1 MDFQVLFKT
10 DIDEI
15 NRKIINDIS
24 NLSFPIHNNHKD
36 FVSLC
41 KDDSCICL
49 LKKNTEI
56 VSVGYLDFLTKDV
69 IHPLSTR
76 YISIHSLSVHP
87 NHRGKGYC
95 KVMINK
101 IKHKYNRTP
110 LCLTVCT
117 AKKNPNIPGI
127 KCYQRCGF
135 KLIDMCH
142 IDNYDGVN
150 TYMTY
155 HPHQKKTKRTKKTKK
170 TKKTKRTKR
179 KKKISR
185 KKSKSLKK

>member
-1 MDFQVLFKT
+1 MDFQVLLKT
-10 DIDEI
+10 DVDEI
-15 NRKIINDIS
+15 NKKIINDIS
-24 NLSFPIHNNHKD
+24 NLSFPIHDNRKD

-117 AKKNPNIPGI
+117 DKKNPNIPGI

-142 IDNYDGVN
+142 IDNYDGIN

-155 HPHQKKTKRTKKTKK
+155 HPHHKKKKS
-170 TKKTKRTKR
+170 R
-179 KKKISR
+179 KKKTRKKKTRKKKTR
-185 KKSKSLKK
+185 KKSNKSRKINLL